1 MSGIQVLLISGVVAI
16 FLYYL
21 FRLRSA
27 LIDLVALGLF
37 SGLAIF
43 FILSPE
49 YTSAIAQKL
58 GVGRG
63 ADMLFYICILFFLFV
78 ILKLYA
84 RVRRLE
90 ETLTDM
96 VRQQAKS
103 EALPP
108 NTPPAPKGEVR
119 AQSHPL

>member
-1 MSGIQVLLISGVVAI
+1 MSGIQVLLISGVVVI

-27 LIDLVALGLF
+27 LMDLVLLSLF

-43 FILSPE
+43 FILSPD
-49 YTSAIAQKL
+49 YTSNIAHRL

-78 ILKLYA
+78 VLKLFA

-90 ETLTDM
+90 ETLTDL
-96 VRQQAKS
+96 VRQQAKR
-103 EALPP
+103 EAID
-108 NTPPAPKGEVR
+108 NTLSKEENHSRP
-119 AQSHPL
+119 S

>member
-27 LIDLVALGLF
+27 LFDLVALALF
-37 SGLAIF
+37 SGLAIL
-43 FILSPE
+43 FIVSPD
-49 YTSAIAQKL
+49 YTNVIAHKL

-90 ETLTDM
+90 ETLTQL

-103 EALPP
+103 EAVHI
-108 NTPPAPKGEVR
+108 NKDKK
-119 AQSHPL
+119 

>member
-1 MSGIQVLLISGVVAI
+1 MSGIQVLLICGVVAI

-27 LIDLVALGLF
+27 LMDLVLIALF

-43 FILSPE
+43 FILSPQS
-49 YTSAIAQKL
+49 TSAIAHRL

-78 ILKLYA
+78 ILKLFA

-90 ETLTDM
+90 ATLTEL

-103 EALPP
+103 EAIPVTRDRDEMQGQP
-108 NTPPAPKGEVR
+108 
-119 AQSHPL
+119 S

>member
-1 MSGIQVLLISGVVAI
+1 MSGIQVLLISGVVVI

-27 LIDLVALGLF
+27 LIDLVLLSLF

-43 FILSPE
+43 FILSPD
-49 YTSAIAQKL
+49 YTSNIAHKL

-78 ILKLYA
+78 ILKLFA

-90 ETLTDM
+90 ETVTEL
-96 VRQQAKS
+96 VRQQAKK
-103 EALPP
+103 EAVHKTL
-108 NTPPAPKGEVR
+108 NEEEGTGR
-119 AQSHPL
+119 YS

>member
-27 LIDLVALGLF
+27 LMDLVLLALF

-43 FILSPE
+43 FILSPQS
-49 YTSAIAQKL
+49 TSAIAHRL

-78 ILKLYA
+78 ILKLFA

-90 ETLTDM
+90 ATLTEL
-96 VRQQAKS
+96 VRQQAKR
-103 EALPP
+103 EAI
-108 NTPPAPKGEVR
+108 PATLDQEER
-119 AQSHPL
+119 QDQHS

>member
-27 LIDLVALGLF
+27 LMDLVLLSLF

-43 FILSPE
+43 FILSPQS
-49 YTSAIAQKL
+49 TSAIAHKL

-78 ILKLYA
+78 ILKLFA

-90 ETLTDM
+90 ATLTEL

-103 EALPP
+103 EAI
-108 NTPPAPKGEVR
+108 PPARDPEEKQR
-119 AQSHPL
+119 QPS

>member
-84 RVRRLE
+84 RVRQLE
-90 ETLTDM
+90 ETLTEL

-103 EALPP
+103 EAI
-108 NTPPAPKGEVR
+108 PPAHKGEGSAR
-119 AQSHPL
+119 SHVS

>member
-1 MSGIQVLLISGVVAI
+1 MSGIQVLLISGVIAI

-27 LIDLVALGLF
+27 LFDLVALALF

-43 FILSPE
+43 FILSPD
-49 YTSAIAQKL
+49 YTNVIAQKL

-90 ETLTDM
+90 ETLTEL
-96 VRQQAKS
+96 VRHQAKG
-103 EALPP
+103 EAIYMTANEETENPQNP
-108 NTPPAPKGEVR
+108 
-119 AQSHPL
+119 

>member
-27 LIDLVALGLF
+27 LIDLVALALF
-37 SGLAIF
+37 AVLAVF
-43 FILSPE
+43 FIISPD
-49 YTSAIAQKL
+49 YTNVIARKL

-90 ETLTDM
+90 ETLTEL

-103 EALPP
+103 EALNISGKKEAKERP
-108 NTPPAPKGEVR
+108 V
-119 AQSHPL
+119 Q